1 MIRDFG
7 GSFLVIS
14 TDAQGGPL
22 PVINGVIIYCIAYNP
37 SEWVIGAINSIRGVI
52 GVLTPFIPSMDPSCT
67 TSVRMLP
74 RPRLFLPVF

>member
-1 MIRDFG
+1 MVLDFG

-37 SEWVIGAINSIRGVI
+37 YELVIAAINSIRGVI
-52 GVLTPFIPSMDPSCT
+52 GVLTPFIPGRDPSCT
-67 TSVRMLP
+67 TSVGMLP
-74 RPRLFLPVF
+74 KPL